1 MDWAAPDVSTPVGPP
16 PAPVGSVAPARQTD
30 GAAMRRLG
38 PSTAFDI
45 LDGAFTILRRAPG
58 TILGLTAIFVVPSQL
73 LAAYMIRNGNAAS
86 IFDIIESGDT
96 SLLANEQS
104 SSGGDTLLALLATL
118 PPSLALVFVAG
129 GLTKLVSAWQ
139 VGHDATIGELLGGM
153 RRLAWPLVASLL
165 LVKAAELV
173 GFMFCVLPAL
183 AVMAWFLVTAPAI
196 AAEGLGPVEGMRRS
210 ARLASRRFWPVLG
223 IGVLSAIVTLF
234 VGFAIELVPQLLLW
248 ITGADTFGWVV
259 AGLAGA
265 ITAVLTTPV
274 VAGTAV
280 LTYLDLR
287 VRTEGLDLEL
297 DAINAFPNSA

>member
-16 PAPVGSVAPARQTD
+16 PAPVGLAPPRQID
-30 GAAMRRLG
+30 GAATRRLG

-58 TILGLTAIFVVPSQL
+58 TVLGLTAIFVVPTQM
-73 LAAYMIRNGNAAS
+73 LAAYMMRNINAAGV
-86 IFDIIESGDT
+86 FDILESGDT
-96 SLLANEQS
+96 SLLANNQP
-104 SSGGDTLLALLATL
+104 SSGAVTSLALLATL
-118 PPSLALVFVAG
+118 APSLALVFVAA

-139 VGHDATIGELLGGM
+139 VGHDLTIGELLGGM
-153 RRLAWPLVASLL
+153 RRLAWPLVASLM

-173 GFMFCVLPAL
+173 GLMLCALPAL

-223 IGVLSAIVTLF
+223 IGVLSAIVTQF
-234 VGFAIELVPQLLLW
+234 VGFAIELVPQVVLW
-248 ITGADTFGWVV
+248 ITGADTFSWVV

-265 ITAVLTTPV
+265 VTAVLTTPI

-297 DAINAFPNSA
+297 DAIDAFPDSA